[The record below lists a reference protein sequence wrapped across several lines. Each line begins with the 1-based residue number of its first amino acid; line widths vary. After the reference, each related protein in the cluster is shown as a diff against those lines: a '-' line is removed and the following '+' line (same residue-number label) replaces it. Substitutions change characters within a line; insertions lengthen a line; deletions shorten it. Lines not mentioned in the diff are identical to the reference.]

1 MKKFLF
7 ATFLILG
14 CTVSFA
20 QNSQLPNTAEC
31 KARQEPFAIF
41 VNVEEAPQ
49 DVDYTDVWSVWLVN
63 ESAGTVRKICQTNPY
78 AKARWAD
85 MRGENANAV
94 DVSINDIAAADKAMF
109 APGDVAKIIVEGCP
123 DSRNIWTYIIDTTNL
138 TAKQLPSTEGVVAIE
153 NGEII
158 AASYGY
164 YSEGGRYTY
173 NCAYDD
179 NGQFLRVASEK
190 MPE

>member
-1 MKKFLF
+1 
-7 ATFLILG
+7 
-14 CTVSFA
+14 
-20 QNSQLPNTAEC
+20 
-31 KARQEPFAIF
+31 
-41 VNVEEAPQ
+41 
-49 DVDYTDVWSVWLVN
+49 
-63 ESAGTVRKICQTNPY
+63 
-78 AKARWAD
+78 